1 MMSKDKFI
9 AADVVIVDALIL
21 MERQSRDDIILVSTG
36 FTCKKNV
43 L

>member
-21 MERQSRDDIILVSTG
+21 MERQSRDDIILVSIG